1 MIQICKMNEKVW
13 NYLEGKGL
21 ISSVRSGNDLYA
33 MADDRAQVEDVLEC
47 NDHGGNKLINVGMNL
62 LWPSMFHHHPAHE
75 EVFLLSGRDT
85 KPLYIAFAFD
95 GLADFVKKRDRREL
109 KESDFMI
116 VEMVYD
122 HPGFSCFAIN
132 PGVLH
137 GEFTCPGEKAN
148 PVLIVTEPSDMATD
162 LVDIS
167 GIKDMFINAV
177 KRTQEAV

>member
-33 MADDRAQVEDVLEC
+33 MADDRAQVEVVLEC

-75 EVFLLSGRDT
+75 QVFLMSGMKT
-85 KPLYIAFAFD
+85 KPLYIAFALN
-95 GLADFVKKRDRREL
+95 GLEGFMRRKNQECLGEEDFI
-109 KESDFMI
+109 I
-116 VEMVYD
+116 VEMLYNN
-122 HPGFSCFAIN
+122 PEWSSFAIN

-137 GEFTCPGEKAN
+137 GEFTCLGEGTN
-148 PVLIVTEPSDMATD
+148 PVLIVTEPSDMATNM
-162 LVDIS
+162 VDIS
-167 GIKDMFINAV
+167 EVKDLFVDAV
-177 KRTQEAV
+177 NGKQEAV